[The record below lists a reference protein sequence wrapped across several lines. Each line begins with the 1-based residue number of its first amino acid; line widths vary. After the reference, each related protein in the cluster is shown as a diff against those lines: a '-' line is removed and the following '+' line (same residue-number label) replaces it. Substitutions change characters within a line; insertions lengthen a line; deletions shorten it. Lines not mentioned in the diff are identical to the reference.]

1 MTSGAFLLQVKS
13 TPNKLVVL
21 PGLKKLSTSETLIK
35 KMKKTS
41 SVVGGTSNGNGE
53 LRHTNQIRSGRML
66 VIGKDAGDP
75 KGHPR

>member
-1 MTSGAFLLQVKS
+1 MESKPS
-13 TPNKLVVL
+13 KLVVR

-41 SVVGGTSNGNGE
+41 SVAGGTSSGTGD
-53 LRHTNQIRSGRML
+53 LHHTNQIRSGKML

-75 KGHPR
+75 TGHPR